1 MDSFISSCL
10 FFFFFIVSVPTKR
23 NKIGYLKV
31 CGTSSMTYNQTKWKT
46 IFSNQWETI
55 SQNKTNNSNKQ
66 FITIDVVD
74 FEFRSISVLVLKSE
88 WCAVSNFYSCFCISS
103 SIEVNE
109 VGVSNVFGWLR
120 FSILFQFKLHCGQNL
135 FAMTR
140 KWWQSVAFFCCWNFA
155 IKCKH
160 LEIFKLLHW
169 SNIQIVIN
177 HTFNWWIVILAT
189 CLLISWK

>member
-10 FFFFFIVSVPTKR
+10 FFFFFIVSFPTKR

-31 CGTSSMTYNQTKWKT
+31 CGISSSTHNQTKWNTILWNQWKT
-46 IFSNQWETI
+46 IFQY
-55 SQNKTNNSNKQ
+55 KTKNSNKH

-74 FEFRSISVLVLKSE
+74 FEFRSISVLVFENVLKFE
-88 WCAVSNFYSCFCISS
+88 WCAVSNFYSYFCISS

-109 VGVSNVFGWLR
+109 VGVSNLFGWFR

-135 FAMTR
+135 FAMTQ
-140 KWWQSVAFFCCWNFA
+140 KWWQSVEFFCCWNFA

-169 SNIQIVIN
+169 SNI
-177 HTFNWWIVILAT
+177 
-189 CLLISWK
+189 